1 MKAVSL
7 LFALVVLSASLEII
21 ETVAHPAETHFGN
34 PTIACNPSSTGTT
47 GGFGT
52 YFSDNQYACSRWNGK
67 AKSLPDCFVAL
78 NGICGMDN
86 NKFCDHCINV
96 INTNGQSEKCRV
108 IDFCDPSN
116 CDFYDAGHL
125 DFLNN
130 NGNANYKFTDKGVYV
145 YPYSPK
151 DGQPKISWHWTTC

>member
-1 MKAVSL
+1 
-7 LFALVVLSASLEII
+7 LFVLS
-21 ETVAHPAETHFGN
+21 VAMSFNIVESVSHPAETHFGDK
-34 PTIACNPSSTGTT
+34 TIACNPGTSGTT

-52 YFSDNQYACSRWNGK
+52 YFSDNQYACSHWNGK
-67 AKSLPDCFVAL
+67 AKGLPDCFVAI

-86 NKFCDHCINV
+86 SKFCDKCISV
-96 INTNGQSEKCRV
+96 VNTNGGIEKCRV
-108 IDFCDPSN
+108 IDFCDPKN

-130 NGNANYKFTDKGVYV
+130 NGNANYRFVDKGTYV
-145 YPYSPK
+145 YPYSQT